1 MVASFVFDAI
11 VDSWVSTVWELEG
24 DDDNV
29 WEEGEKEGVK
39 EFVDDVV
46 KRLCNKASESSAG
59 AVDDAAVVIV
69 VVIIGFVIDFVAKG
83 EGRNSE
89 RADWVAA

>member
-59 AVDDAAVVIV
+59 AVDDAVVVIV

-89 RADWVAA
+89 RADLVAA